1 MNKTRL
7 GLIEIGSRAVRYL
20 VMDIHERVQDLQSV
34 KITTVQHGVDP
45 TFIDGADVR
54 AINELVAQLK
64 RDLPQHGC
72 DIECVYGTE
81 LCRAI
86 QAQRPGELSDKIR
99 VLSVGEEASA
109 AWAAAFLC
117 QDAEEESDPLT
128 VIDLGNGSTQLAR
141 GRWTGSKIVDLRT
154 TSVSVGSALLMNRY
168 IRDPAGFAAFVA
180 AQAALVEKSA
190 RVADIVREREGSV
203 YLMGGV
209 ATKFGWLTVR
219 SRMSEV
225 YRPERVNGVS
235 VPLNIFDQFFTTMG
249 AAYRRTPDQ
258 VARSIDEREGSED
271 EALRVISGTAYFS
284 SLVRSVHHTT
294 APRISGWG
302 LRHGMA
308 FLLLHELL
316 NV

>member
-1 MNKTRL
+1 MKKTRL
-7 GLIEIGSRAVRYL
+7 GLIELGSRAARYL
-20 VMDIHERVQDLQSV
+20 VMDIHDRVQDLQSV
-34 KITTVQHGVDP
+34 KITTIQHGVDP
-45 TFIDGADVR
+45 TSIDDANVR
-54 AINELVAQLK
+54 AINELVARLK

-72 DIECVYGTE
+72 DVECVYGTE

-86 QAQRPGELSDKIR
+86 QAQRPGELSDHVR
-99 VLSVGEEASA
+99 VLTASEEAAA

-128 VIDLGNGSTQLAR
+128 VIDLGNGSTQVAR
-141 GRWTGSKIVDLRT
+141 GRWTGSKIADLRT
-154 TSVSVGSALLMNRY
+154 ASVAIGSSMLMNRY
-168 IRDPAGFAAFVA
+168 ARDSTGFSRFVA
-180 AQAALVEKSA
+180 GQAALVEKAA
-190 RVADIVREREGSV
+190 RAANISKEREGCV

-219 SRMSEV
+219 ARLSEA
-225 YRPERVNGVS
+225 YRPERVNGIS
-235 VPLNIFDQFFTTMG
+235 VPLSIFDQFFSTMG

-316 NV
+316 KV